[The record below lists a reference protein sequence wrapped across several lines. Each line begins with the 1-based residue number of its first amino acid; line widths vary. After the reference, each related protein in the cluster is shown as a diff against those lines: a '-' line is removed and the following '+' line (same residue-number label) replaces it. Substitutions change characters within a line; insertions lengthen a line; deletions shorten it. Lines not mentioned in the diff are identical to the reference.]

1 MQAIMFHIGDGLTEL
16 EMDQV
21 DAETQGQPSS
31 LGTGGGTDHDASWIP
46 PRPVYRWEG
55 LLQDPP
61 GKGKKGK
68 RKWFAKLGAWLG
80 LTPLW
85 RSGLTSSGISLDV
98 RLRNGRYVV
107 IDDDDEESKW
117 NSRINTI

>member
-1 MQAIMFHIGDGLTEL
+1 MFHIGDGPAEL

-21 DAETQGQPSS
+21 DAETQGPLST

-46 PRPVYRWEG
+46 PRPAYRWEG

-61 GKGKKGK
+61 GKGKEWK
-68 RKWFAKLGAWLG
+68 RKWFAKFEVWLG

-85 RSGLTSSGISLDV
+85 RSGLMSSGISLDV
-98 RLRNGRYVV
+98 RLENGRYVV
-107 IDDDDEESKW
+107 INGEDEESETPA
-117 NSRINTI
+117 SI